1 MIRNVLRFLVVLGVC
16 CIVMGGGVAVLY
28 AVFKADL
35 ARRDNETKETAIRQ
49 AAPAGATVDLEHPLV
64 GKPFEADAVYV
75 AKGADGKP
83 AAYIAGGEATGYS
96 SVVRVVVAAL
106 PPDFAVSRVVV
117 VSQAETPGLG
127 TRVAETKSTAT
138 LWDKLFGSAATEQLL
153 NPFLDQFAGKSPAR
167 FKDVH
172 AITAA
177 TITSNAAK
185 QAATQAVD
193 RIRKAVEAKP

>member
-28 AVFKADL
+28 AVFTADL

-49 AAPAGATVDLEHPLV
+49 AAPAGATVDLERPLV
-64 GKPFEADAVYV
+64 GKPFEAGAVYL

-127 TRVAETKSTAT
+127 TRVAEAKSTAT

-185 QAATQAVD
+185 RAATQAVD